1 MKFGKSKPFI
11 HKNSLDLQMH
21 ELRIE
26 FERIMLLKD
35 VVDSYRTKNI
45 IEIHLYPK
53 GNTHNS

>member
-1 MKFGKSKPFI
+1 MQFSTKKPFI

-35 VVDSYRTKNI
+35 VVDSYRPKNI
-45 IEIHLYPK
+45 LEIHVYPR
-53 GNTHNS
+53 GNTSNS

>member
-1 MKFGKSKPFI
+1 MKFSTKKPFI

-35 VVDSYRTKNI
+35 VVDSYRPKNI
-45 IEIHLYPK
+45 VEIHLYPR
-53 GNTHNS
+53 GNTSNS